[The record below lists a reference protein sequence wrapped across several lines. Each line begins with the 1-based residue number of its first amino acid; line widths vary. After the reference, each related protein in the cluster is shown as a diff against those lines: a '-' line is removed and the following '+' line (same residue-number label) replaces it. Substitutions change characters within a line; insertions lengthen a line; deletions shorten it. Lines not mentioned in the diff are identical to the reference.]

1 MELGFTPGSIPLSSP
16 FSLEYTHSTSQLLSV
31 NILSLSLSSNFL
43 CHRICPS
50 LTVPPSLL
58 LKASEHPFFIFEDLK
73 YNLKKN
79 LKIINIHIIKVSL
92 DLNVYEIHKSY
103 MDTQRFVMLSV

>member
-1 MELGFTPGSIPLSSP
+1 MEVLAGSGVGQGNLLAQAQGTVHTDTRHNHGGGQSMELGFTPGSIRLSSP

-43 CHRICPS
+43 CHLICPS

-73 YNLKKN
+73 YN
-79 LKIINIHIIKVSL
+79 
-92 DLNVYEIHKSY
+92 
-103 MDTQRFVMLSV
+103 